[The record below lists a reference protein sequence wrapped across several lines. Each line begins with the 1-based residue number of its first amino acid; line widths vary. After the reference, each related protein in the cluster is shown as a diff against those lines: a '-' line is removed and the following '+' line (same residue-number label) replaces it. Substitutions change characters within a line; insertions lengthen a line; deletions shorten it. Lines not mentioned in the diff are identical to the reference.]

1 MSMMAKRNKKDVY
14 VRPGLSFIDW
24 LGAFGSEDIGIDL
37 GTSNVV
43 IYVKKK
49 RMVFPESSAV
59 AMREK
64 TGEMFAYGT
73 RAEEMEGRTPQTV
86 RIIHPLRDSAI
97 VDYNAAAY
105 LLNSVINQSY
115 LKSLFFHPRL
125 IVCVPAGVTGVQR
138 RALLE
143 AAVTMGVRKA
153 VLIDQPLAAVMG
165 MGINTDRMEGA
176 MVVDIGGG
184 SAKISV
190 VSKNGLV
197 ASDSLYEAGNA
208 MDHSIM
214 MRVREKYRVQIGRQT
229 AESVKK
235 QLGISWEVT
244 GRLQA
249 AEAAGKSLVTGLP
262 VKVSV
267 TGEDAAEALRPGLQN
282 LYRKILAVLQKTPP
296 ALLADIRDHGIML
309 TGGCALLEGLDE
321 MITSVTGIPAYV
333 VEQPL
338 YVNAIGA
345 GFALEYINYMRDSL
359 QDLH

>member
-1 MSMMAKRNKKDVY
+1 MTKKQKDLY
-14 VRPGLSFIDW
+14 VRPGLGIMDW
-24 LGAFGSEDIGIDL
+24 IGSLGAEDVGVDL

-43 IYVKKK
+43 VYVKKK
-49 RMVFPESSAV
+49 GVIFPESSAV
-59 AMREK
+59 AVREK
-64 TGEMFAYGT
+64 TGEMFASGT
-73 RAEEMEGRTPQTV
+73 RAEEMEGRTPQGIRV
-86 RIIHPLRDSAI
+86 IRPLRDSAI

-105 LLNSVINQSY
+105 LLNSVINRSY

-165 MGINTDRMEGA
+165 MGVNTDKMEGA
-176 MVVDIGGG
+176 MVIDIGGG
-184 SAKISV
+184 SAKISI
-190 VSKNGLV
+190 VSRHGLV
-197 ASDSLYEAGNA
+197 ASDSIYDAGMA
-208 MDHSIM
+208 MDQSIM

-235 QLGISWEVT
+235 RLGIRWDVSRRMEAV
-244 GRLQA
+244 
-249 AEAAGKSLVTGLP
+249 EAAGKSLVTGLP

-309 TGGCALLEGLDE
+309 TGGCAQLEGLDE
-321 MITSVTGIPAYV
+321 MITRVAGIPAYV
-333 VEQPL
+333 VEQPM
-338 YVNAIGA
+338 YVNAIGC
-345 GFALEYINYMRDSL
+345 GFALGYMNYMRDSL